1 MKHAP
6 LPMLLAAVLAG
17 LAGRAA
23 AEANPYTVGV
33 SQAFTR
39 DSNIFR
45 APDGFDRVSDTISST
60 GLLGAVDQP
69 FGRQRFYANGLV
81 RYNKYLDHDE
91 LNNVGYTLSTGLDW
105 STINRLSG
113 RLSYSTDRSLANYSS
128 TSNTIVDFRGKNLQ
142 KTQQFDATVQY
153 GLVALLSLEG
163 GYNHR
168 SIDYSA
174 PIFAPSNFRQDAVSA
189 GLKYRPSGALTLGA
203 GLRTTRGKYPD
214 TFPQEVRF
222 RRNDIDLTADWVASG
237 LSTISGRLSYG
248 RIRYANNLGPDF
260 NAVTGA
266 LSWDYRPT
274 GKLHFTTSLSRDTG
288 QETRFYSPVLG
299 DVRSAT
305 NSRLTTAGQLR
316 ALYDVTGKIQLYG
329 TGAYARRTIN
339 GIPNLGDQGHDRTR
353 SLAAGVKWLPL
364 RSLQLACD
372 LTREVRTTDLGVQSG
387 ITYPYHVNTAG
398 CSAQLTLH

>member
-1 MKHAP
+1 MKHVP
-6 LPMLLAAVLAG
+6 LPMLIAAVLAA

-23 AEANPYTVGV
+23 AEANPYSLGV

-45 APDGFDRVSDTISST
+45 APDNFERVSDTISST

-81 RYNKYLDHDE
+81 RYNKYMDHDE
-91 LNNVGYTLSTGLDW
+91 LNNAGYSLSTGLDW

-113 RLSYSTDRSLANYSS
+113 RLYYAVDRSLANYNS
-128 TSNTIVDFRGKNLQ
+128 TSNTVIDFRGKNLQ
-142 KTQQFDATVQY
+142 KTQQFDAAVQY
-153 GLVALLSLEG
+153 GLVALLSLEA
-163 GYNHR
+163 GYNHH

-174 PIFAPSNFRQDAVSA
+174 ALFAPSNFRQDAFSG

-214 TFPQEVRF
+214 RPQEVRF
-222 RRNDIDLTADWVASG
+222 RRNDIDLTAEWVASG
-237 LSTISGRLSYG
+237 LSTFNARLSYG
-248 RIRYANNLGPDF
+248 RIRYANDIGPDF
-260 NAVTGA
+260 NAVTGTA
-266 LSWDYRPT
+266 SWDYRPT
-274 GKLHFTTSLSRDTG
+274 GKLRFTTSVSRDTG

-299 DVRSAT
+299 DIRSAT

-316 ALYDVTGKIQLYG
+316 ALYDVTAKIQLYG
-329 TGAYARRTIN
+329 AGAYARRTIN

-353 SLAAGVKWLPL
+353 SLGAGVKWLPL

-372 LTREVRTTDLGVQSG
+372 LTREVRSTDLGIQSG